1 MVIRKVIRKTKAIRW
16 TELYRS
22 PSVMLANEP
31 MALLAKVRSP
41 SMRESAISMG
51 VLAVLGVVLAAVLRQ
66 QAHFNPAVTVAATAA
81 TSAAAGPGAATVPD
95 IVVKWPAGL
104 RAMSGAEAFNPETLS
119 DKIDGKA
126 ELYLSANFVALT
138 CQRVALADP
147 PGAWMEVFLFDMGKP
162 ANAFAVYSSQ
172 KRPDVTEAQIGDYA
186 YVAGNQ
192 LCLVHG
198 KYYIEL
204 VGADDQ
210 ATLMKAADG
219 LAQYFVATLA
229 VTEHANVSQEQ
240 ALFPPEGLI
249 AGTVSLVATDVFG
262 FDRLENVFIGRY
274 REGQDDSTLFI
285 ANRGTPAAAT
295 QMAGEFRGFLVKDCG
310 GKEAPP
316 PAGLT
321 GGVLVDMDGSF
332 DGVFTVGPFMAGVH
346 QAPNRVVAERMLQRL
361 YQSLQTRKP

>member
-1 MVIRKVIRKTKAIRW
+1 
-16 TELYRS
+16 
-22 PSVMLANEP
+22 LA
-31 MALLAKVRSP
+31 
-41 SMRESAISMG
+41 G
-51 VLAVLGVVLAAVLRQ
+51 VWRQ
-66 QAHFNPAVTVAATAA
+66 QARFDPAVTVAATAA
-81 TSAAAGPGAATVPD
+81 TAAAKGPGTGTVPD
-95 IVVKWPAGL
+95 LVAQWPAGL
-104 RAMSGAEAFNPETLS
+104 RAMSAAEAFTPATLS

-126 ELYLSANFVALT
+126 ELYFSANFVALT
-138 CQRVALADP
+138 CQRVALTSV

-162 ANAFAVYSSQ
+162 ANAFAVYGSQ
-172 KRPDVTEAQIGDYA
+172 KRPGVAEANIGDYS

-210 ATLMKAADG
+210 AALLRAADG
-219 LAQYFVATLA
+219 LARHFVATLA
-229 VTEHANVSQEQ
+229 VEEHANVSRDQ

-262 FDRLENVFIGRY
+262 FDRLQNVFIGRY

-285 ANRGTPAAAT
+285 ANRGTPAAAA

-316 PAGLT
+316 PAGVA
-321 GGVLVDMDGSF
+321 GGILVDLDGSF
-332 DGVFTVGPFMAGVH
+332 DGVFTLGSFMAGVH
-346 QAPNRVVAERMLQRL
+346 QAPNRAVAERMLQRL
-361 YQSLQTRKP
+361 YRSIQTSKP

>member
-1 MVIRKVIRKTKAIRW
+1 
-16 TELYRS
+16 L
-22 PSVMLANEP
+22 LADET
-31 MALLAKVRSP
+31 MASLAKVRSP
-41 SMRESAISMG
+41 SLRESTISMG
-51 VLAVLGVVLAAVLRQ
+51 VLAVLGIVLAGVLRQ
-66 QAHFNPAVTVAATAA
+66 QARFDPAVTVAATAA
-81 TSAAAGPGAATVPD
+81 TAASQGSGAATVPD
-95 IVVKWPAGL
+95 IATQWPAGL
-104 RAMSGAEAFNPETLS
+104 RAMSAAEAFTPATLS

-138 CQRVALADP
+138 CQRVALTDA

-210 ATLMKAADG
+210 VALMKAADG
-219 LAQYFVATLA
+219 LARYFVATLA
-229 VTEHANVSQEQ
+229 VADHANMSKEQ

-262 FDRLENVFIGRY
+262 FDRLQNVFIGRY
-274 REGQDDSTLFI
+274 REGPDEMPLFI
-285 ANRGTPAAAT
+285 TNRGSPAAAT

-310 GKEAPP
+310 GKETPP
-316 PAGLT
+316 PAGLP
-321 GGVLVDMDGSF
+321 GAILVDMDGSF

-346 QAPNRVVAERMLQRL
+346 QAPSRAVAERMLQRL
-361 YQSLQTRKP
+361 YRSIQTSKP